1 MMNIHSST
9 FLASSLCPSSVLLG
23 QYLHP
28 ASPPFLSLL
37 PVLSTPN
44 RFFGTLICFFFFH
57 FCFFIVVYFSSLFL
71 TKNISIISGLF
82 QWANPSN
89 LGVTPPPLSNL
100 GGPQS
105 HRPPLKQG
113 SHSPS
118 MVPPPLPLPPYFHPP
133 GFTRNYINVELG

>member
-105 HRPPLKQG
+105 HRPAPPAQTGESFPLYG
-113 SHSPS
+113 APSPTSPS
-118 MVPPPLPLPPYFHPP
+118 VFPPPWFYKKLY
-133 GFTRNYINVELG
+133 